1 MELFNFSQINH
12 HSFMR
17 WSAEQENKNK
27 KDERNETRVFDP
39 MSLPEDSMD
48 REFMVTALSA

>member
-1 MELFNFSQINH
+1 
-12 HSFMR
+12 MR